1 MSLAFPHGPAQQ
13 SPIITL
19 AKQKKDNKTKQS
31 INHEEEGRGEDLRG
45 KIKSVGLNS
54 IYYLISY
61 HYPQTLLKG
70 NCPQL
75 IGPTESKWKP
85 VLPTQD
91 YTGEKHLI

>member
-1 MSLAFPHGPAQQ
+1 MGLAFQHGPAQR
-13 SPIITL
+13 SSSITL

-31 INHEEEGRGEDLRG
+31 VNHEEEGREDNLKG
-45 KIKSVGLNS
+45 KIKSVGLN
-54 IYYLISY
+54 
-61 HYPQTLLKG
+61 YPQTLLKG

-85 VLPTQD
+85 LLPTQD